1 MYEVI
6 IVGGSAAGLSAALV
20 LGRFRRRVLICDHQK
35 PRNAPAEAA
44 HNFFTRDGTPPAELL
59 QIGREQLRPY
69 QTVEHCT
76 AEVVSLTPVENGF
89 DVKTADGAV
98 WQSRRVL
105 LATGVHDELPTIPG
119 LADYWGKGGVHHCP
133 YCHGWEVRDQKIVI
147 IGNGEVIYHLA
158 VLLSALSS
166 DISACLY
173 GEPQPTPDQLHKL
186 QQMGVTLYD
195 AEIEAIEGD
204 AGQVQGIRLGDGR
217 LLPCQAIFAATKPQ
231 QHSTLARDIG
241 CQFNEQGYV
250 QVDILGRTSVPN
262 VYAAG
267 DMVTPFHQ
275 LIAAAA
281 SGTAAG
287 SGINTDIVFPKA
299 NGDSQH

>member
-1 MYEVI
+1 MYDVV

-20 LGRFRRRVLICDHQK
+20 LGRFRRHVLICDHQK
-35 PRNAPAEAA
+35 PRNAPADAA

-59 QIGREQLRPY
+59 QIGWEQLRPY
-69 QTVEHCT
+69 ATVQHHL
-76 AEVVSLTPVENGF
+76 AEVVSLKPIADGF
-89 DVKTADGAV
+89 EVQTADGTV
-98 WQSRRVL
+98 FQSRRVL
-105 LATGVHDELPTIPG
+105 LATGVRDELPAIPG
-119 LADYWGKGGVHHCP
+119 LAEYWGKGGVHHCP

-147 IGNGEVIYHLA
+147 IGNGEVVYHLA
-158 VLLSALSS
+158 ALLSALST

-195 AEIEAIEGD
+195 AEMVAIEGD
-204 AGQVQGIRLGDGR
+204 AGQVQGVRLGDGR
-217 LLPCQAIFAATKPQ
+217 LLPCQAIFAATKPE

-241 CQFNEQGYV
+241 CQFTEQGYV
-250 QVDILGRTSVPN
+250 QVDILGRTSVLN

-281 SGTAAG
+281 SGAAAG
-287 SGINTDIVFPKA
+287 SGINTDIVFQPKEK
-299 NGDSQH
+299 

>member
-1 MYEVI
+1 MYDVI
-6 IVGGSAAGLSAALV
+6 IIGGSAAGLSAALV
-20 LGRFRRRVLICDHQK
+20 LGRFRRQVLICDHQK

-59 QIGREQLRPY
+59 QIGLEQLRPY
-69 QTVEHCT
+69 PTVQYRT
-76 AEVVSLTPVENGF
+76 AEVISLSATENGF

-105 LATGVHDELPTIPG
+105 LATGVRDELPPIPG

-158 VLLSALSS
+158 ALLSALSS
-166 DISACLY
+166 DISACVY
-173 GEPQPTPDQLHKL
+173 GEPQLTPDQLHKL

-195 AEIEAIEGD
+195 TEIEAIEGD
-204 AGQVQGIRLGDGR
+204 SRNVQGIRLQDGR
-217 LLPCQAIFAATKPQ
+217 LIPCQSIFAATKPQ
-231 QHSTLARDIG
+231 QHSLLAHEIG
-241 CQFNEQGYV
+241 CKFDENGYV
-250 QVDILGRTSVPN
+250 KVDILGRTSVPN

-287 SGINTDIVFPKA
+287 SGINMDIVFPKG
-299 NGDSQH
+299 NGDSQD

>member
-59 QIGREQLRPY
+59 RIGREQLRPY
-69 QTVEHCT
+69 PTVQYRA
-76 AEVVSLTPVENGF
+76 AEVISLKPIADGF
-89 DVKTADGAV
+89 DVQTADGAIF
-98 WQSRRVL
+98 QSRRVL
-105 LATGVHDELPTIPG
+105 LATGVRDELPPIPG

-147 IGNGEVIYHLA
+147 IGNGEVVSHLA
-158 VLLSALSS
+158 ALLSALSA

-173 GEPQPTPDQLHKL
+173 GDPPPTPAQLDKL
-186 QQMGVTLYD
+186 QQMGVTVYD
-195 AEIEAIEGD
+195 TGIAAVEGD
-204 AGQVQGIRLGDGR
+204 SGHVQGIRLEDGR
-217 LLPCQAIFAATKPQ
+217 VLPCQAIFVGTKPQ
-231 QHSTLARDIG
+231 QHSPLAREIG
-241 CQFNEQGYV
+241 CQFTEQGYV
-250 QVDILGRTSVPN
+250 QVDMLGRTSVPH

-275 LIAAAA
+275 VVMAAA

-287 SGINTDIVFPKA
+287 SGINADIVFPPT
-299 NGDSQH
+299 NSHS